1 MKQIPFLLLI
11 TIGMVAC
18 GLSSTPKPAPVVEV
32 APAPVVEEVAKVTS
46 PGCHCNVCN
55 CTVCKCETVTDGPTP
70 LTEEE
75 FEELKRQLR
84 DPKPEA
90 KVEQPVSTVVK
101 PLAAQPV
108 TRTTYGQQ
116 YSSCGP
122 NGCPPARSFRI
133 FRGRR

>member
-18 GLSSTPKPAPVVEV
+18 ALSSQPRHVEPAPEP
-32 APAPVVEEVAKVTS
+32 APAIEKAPEVAKVT
-46 PGCHCNVCN
+46 PDCKCD
-55 CTVCKCETVTDGPTP
+55 VCKCVDCICKPE
-70 LTEEE
+70 
-75 FEELKRQLR
+75 
-84 DPKPEA
+84 PKPEA
-90 KVEQPVSTVVK
+90 KVELPVSVK
-101 PLAAQPV
+101 LPAANPV

-122 NGCPPARSFRI
+122 NGCGPARSFRI